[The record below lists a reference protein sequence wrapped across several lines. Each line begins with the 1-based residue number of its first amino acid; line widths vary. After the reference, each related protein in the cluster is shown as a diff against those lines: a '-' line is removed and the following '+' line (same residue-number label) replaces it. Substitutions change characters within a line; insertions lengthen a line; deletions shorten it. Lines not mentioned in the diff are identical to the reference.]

1 MSSKSIHKFF
11 APKSVA
17 IVGASENPKKFGH
30 VILKNYLDMGF
41 SGKIYPVNPK
51 ADSILGIKCY
61 GSVLD
66 ISEDVDSAVIV
77 VPPRAA
83 NEALKECVKKGIEA
97 VVMITAGYRETGGAG
112 VAREQELKSI
122 IKDTNTRVVGPNCIG
137 IYDSFGRIDTLFLP
151 DYKLKRPRGGDIA
164 FISQSGAFALSI
176 LDWAATEEIGIS
188 RFVSYGNRAD
198 VDEIELLNY
207 LAEDKK
213 TKAIAVYLEG
223 VRNGRDFLSCLK
235 KVAAKKPVVILK
247 AGKSKAGTRAVQ
259 SHTGSLAG
267 SYDVFRG
274 AIRQGGAV
282 EAANTEELFDFCRVL
297 AYQPVAKGNRIAV
310 VTNGGGFGVMC
321 ADSIERCGLSLAE
334 FSKDTVE
341 GVKSVMPKEYSSVHN
356 PLDLIGDADVSR
368 FDVAIDKVIK
378 DKNVDGIII
387 VTLLQTASLGP
398 EIVDVIVSANERS
411 RKPIVVSA
419 SGGEYTQLL
428 LRSLEKDRIPAY
440 PSPDRAVSALK
451 TLIEYSRR

>member
-1 MSSKSIHKFF
+1 MSGKSIHKFF

-17 IVGASENPKKFGH
+17 IVGASDNPKKFGH
-30 VILKNYLDMGF
+30 VILKNYMDMGF

-51 ADSILGIKCY
+51 VDSILGIKCY
-61 GSVLD
+61 KSVLD
-66 ISEDVDSAVIV
+66 IREDVDSAVIV
-77 VPPRAA
+77 VPPQVA

-122 IKDTNTRVVGPNCIG
+122 IRDSKTRVVGPNCIG

-151 DYKLKRPRGGDIA
+151 DYKLKRPRAGDIA

-188 RFVSYGNRAD
+188 RFVSYGNRCD

-207 LAEDKK
+207 LSEDKK

-223 VRNGRDFLSCLK
+223 VRNGRDFLECLK

-267 SYDVFRG
+267 SYEVFRG

-282 EAANTEELFDFCRVL
+282 EAENTEELFDFCRVL
-297 AYQPVAKGNRIAV
+297 AYQPAAKGKRIAV

-321 ADSIERCGLSLAE
+321 ADSIERCGLCLSE

-341 GVKSVMPKEYSSVHN
+341 NIRDVMPKEYSSVHN
-356 PLDLIGDADVSR
+356 PLDLIGDADVRR
-368 FDVAIDKVIK
+368 FDVAINNVIK

-398 EIVDVIVSANERS
+398 EIVDVIASANERS

-428 LRSLEKDRIPAY
+428 LRSLEKDGIPAY
-440 PSPDRAVSALK
+440 PSPDRAVCAMK
-451 TLIEYSRR
+451 TLIEYSER

>member
-1 MSSKSIHKFF
+1 MSGKSINKFF

-30 VILKNYLDMGF
+30 VILKNYMDMGF

-61 GSVLD
+61 KSVLD
-66 ISEDVDSAVIV
+66 VREDIDSAVIV
-77 VPPRAA
+77 VPPQAA
-83 NEALKECVKKGIEA
+83 NEALKECVKKRIDA

-151 DYKLKRPRGGDIA
+151 DYKLKRPRAGDIA

-207 LAEDKK
+207 LLDDKK
-213 TKAIAVYLEG
+213 TRAIAVYLEG
-223 VRNGRDFLSCLK
+223 VRNGRDFLECLK

-247 AGKSKAGTRAVQ
+247 AGKSAAGTRAVQ

-282 EAANTEELFDFCRVL
+282 EAENTEQLFDFCRVL
-297 AYQPVAKGNRIAV
+297 AYQPAAKGKRIAV

-341 GVKSVMPKEYSSVHN
+341 GVKSVMPREYSSVHN
-356 PLDLIGDADVSR
+356 PLDLIGDADVRR
-368 FDVAIDKVIK
+368 FEVAIDKVIK

-398 EIVDVIVSANERS
+398 EIVDVIASANERS

-428 LRSLEKDRIPAY
+428 LRSLEKDGIPAY
-440 PSPDRAVSALK
+440 PSPDRAVSAMK
-451 TLIEYSRR
+451 TLIEYSER

>member
-1 MSSKSIHKFF
+1 MSGKSINKFF

-30 VILKNYLDMGF
+30 VILKNYMDMGF

-61 GSVLD
+61 KSVLD
-66 ISEDVDSAVIV
+66 VREDIDSAVIV
-77 VPPRAA
+77 VPPQAA
-83 NEALKECVKKGIEA
+83 NEALTECVKKRIDA

-151 DYKLKRPRGGDIA
+151 DYKLKRPRTGDIA

-207 LAEDKK
+207 LLDDKK
-213 TKAIAVYLEG
+213 TRAIAVYLEG
-223 VRNGRDFLSCLK
+223 VRNGRDFLECLK

-267 SYDVFRG
+267 SYEVFRG
-274 AIRQGGAV
+274 AIRQGGAI
-282 EAANTEELFDFCRVL
+282 EAENTEELFDFCRVL
-297 AYQPVAKGNRIAV
+297 AYQPAAKWNSIAV
-310 VTNGGGFGVMC
+310 VTNGCWFGVMC
-321 ADSIERCGLSLAE
+321 ADSIERCGLCLSE

-341 GVKSVMPKEYSSVHN
+341 NIKCVMPKEYSSVHN
-356 PLDLIGDADVSR
+356 PLDLIGDADVRR
-368 FDVAIDKVIK
+368 FDVAINNVIK

-398 EIVDVIVSANERS
+398 EIVDVIASANERS

-428 LRSLEKDRIPAY
+428 LRSLEKDGIPAY
-440 PSPDRAVSALK
+440 PSPDRAVCAMK

>member
-1 MSSKSIHKFF
+1 MSGKSINKFF

-30 VILKNYLDMGF
+30 VILKNYMDMGF

-61 GSVLD
+61 KSVLD
-66 ISEDVDSAVIV
+66 VREDIDSAVIV
-77 VPPRAA
+77 VPPQAA
-83 NEALKECVKKGIEA
+83 NEALKECVKKRIDA

-151 DYKLKRPRGGDIA
+151 DYKLKRPRAGDIA

-207 LAEDKK
+207 LLDDKK
-213 TKAIAVYLEG
+213 TRAIAVYLEG
-223 VRNGRDFLSCLK
+223 VRNGRDFLECLK

-247 AGKSKAGTRAVQ
+247 AGKSAAGTRAVQ

-282 EAANTEELFDFCRVL
+282 EAENTEQLFDFCRVL
-297 AYQPVAKGNRIAV
+297 AYQPAAKGNRIAV

-341 GVKSVMPKEYSSVHN
+341 GVKSVMPREYSSVHN
-356 PLDLIGDADVSR
+356 PLDLIGDADVRR
-368 FDVAIDKVIK
+368 FEVAIDKVIK

-398 EIVDVIVSANERS
+398 EIVDVIASANERS

-428 LRSLEKDRIPAY
+428 LRSLEKDGIPAY
-440 PSPDRAVSALK
+440 PSPDRAVSAMK
-451 TLIEYSRR
+451 TLIEYSER

>member
-1 MSSKSIHKFF
+1 MSGKSINKFF

-30 VILKNYLDMGF
+30 VILKNYMDMGF

-61 GSVLD
+61 KSVLD
-66 ISEDVDSAVIV
+66 VREDIDSAVIV
-77 VPPRAA
+77 VPPQAA
-83 NEALKECVKKGIEA
+83 NEALKECVKKRIDA

-151 DYKLKRPRGGDIA
+151 DYKLKRPRAGDIA

-207 LAEDKK
+207 LLDDKK
-213 TKAIAVYLEG
+213 TRAIAVYLEG
-223 VRNGRDFLSCLK
+223 VRNGRDFLECLK
-235 KVAAKKPVVILK
+235 KVACRKPVVILK
-247 AGKSKAGTRAVQ
+247 AGKSAAGTRAVQ

-282 EAANTEELFDFCRVL
+282 EAENTEQLFDFCRVL
-297 AYQPVAKGNRIAV
+297 AYQPAAKGKRIAV

-341 GVKSVMPKEYSSVHN
+341 GVKSVMPREYSSVHN
-356 PLDLIGDADVSR
+356 PLDLIGDADVRR
-368 FDVAIDKVIK
+368 FEVAIDKVIK

-398 EIVDVIVSANERS
+398 EIVDVIASANERS

-428 LRSLEKDRIPAY
+428 LRSLEKDGIPAY
-440 PSPDRAVSALK
+440 PSPDRAVSAMK
-451 TLIEYSRR
+451 TLIEYSER

>member
-1 MSSKSIHKFF
+1 MSGKSIHKFF

-17 IVGASENPKKFGH
+17 IVGASDNPKKFGH

-51 ADSILGIKCY
+51 AESILGIKCY
-61 GSVLD
+61 KSVLD
-66 ISEDVDSAVIV
+66 VRDDIDSAIIV
-77 VPPRAA
+77 VPPQVA
-83 NEALKECVKKGIEA
+83 NEALKECVKKKIEA

-112 VAREQELKSI
+112 VSREEELKSI
-122 IKDTNTRVVGPNCIG
+122 IRDTKTRVVGPNCIG

-151 DYKLKRPRGGDIA
+151 DYKLKRPRAGDIA

-207 LAEDKK
+207 LSDDKK

-223 VRNGRDFLSCLK
+223 VKNGRDFLSCLK

-247 AGKSKAGTRAVQ
+247 AGKSASGTKAVQ

-267 SYDVFRG
+267 SYEVFRG

-282 EAANTEELFDFCRVL
+282 EAENTEELFDFCRVL
-297 AYQPVAKGNRIAV
+297 AYQPAAKGNRIAV

-341 GVKSVMPKEYSSVHN
+341 GVKCVMPKEYSSVHN
-356 PLDLIGDADVSR
+356 PLDLIGDADVKR
-368 FDVAIDKVIK
+368 YEVAIDKVIK

-398 EIVDVIVSANERS
+398 EIVDVIASANERS

-428 LRSLEKDRIPAY
+428 LRSLEKDGIPAY
-440 PSPDRAVSALK
+440 PSPDRAVCAMK
-451 TLIEYSRR
+451 TIIEYSER

>member
-1 MSSKSIHKFF
+1 MSGKSIHKFF

-17 IVGASENPKKFGH
+17 IVGASDNPKKFGH

-61 GSVLD
+61 KSVLD
-66 ISEDVDSAVIV
+66 VRDDIDSAVIV
-77 VPPRAA
+77 VPPKVA
-83 NEALKECVKKGIEA
+83 NEALKECVKKRIEA
-97 VVMITAGYRETGGAG
+97 VVMITAGYRETGGGG

-151 DYKLKRPRGGDIA
+151 DYKLKRPRAGDIA

-207 LAEDKK
+207 LMEDKK

-267 SYDVFRG
+267 SYEVFRG
-274 AIRQGGAV
+274 AIRQAGAV
-282 EAANTEELFDFCRVL
+282 EAENTEELFDFCRVL
-297 AYQPVAKGNRIAV
+297 AYQPAAKGNRIAV

-341 GVKSVMPKEYSSVHN
+341 GVKCVMPKEYSSVHN
-356 PLDLIGDADVSR
+356 PLDLIGDADVRR

-378 DKNVDGIII
+378 DKNVDAVII

-398 EIVDVIVSANERS
+398 EIVDVIASANERS

-428 LRSLEKDRIPAY
+428 LRSLEKDGIPAY
-440 PSPDRAVSALK
+440 PSPDRAVCAMK

>member
-1 MSSKSIHKFF
+1 MSGKSINMFF

-30 VILKNYLDMGF
+30 VILKNYMDMGF

-61 GSVLD
+61 KSVLD
-66 ISEDVDSAVIV
+66 VREDIDSAVIV
-77 VPPRAA
+77 VPPQAA
-83 NEALKECVKKGIEA
+83 NEALKECVKKRIDA

-112 VAREQELKSI
+112 ISREQELKSI

-151 DYKLKRPRGGDIA
+151 DYKLKRPRAGDIA

-207 LAEDKK
+207 LLDDKK
-213 TKAIAVYLEG
+213 TRAIAVYLEG
-223 VRNGRDFLSCLK
+223 VRNGRDFLECLK

-247 AGKSKAGTRAVQ
+247 AGKSAAGTRAVQ

-282 EAANTEELFDFCRVL
+282 EAENTEQLFDFCRVL
-297 AYQPVAKGNRIAV
+297 AYQPAAKGKRIAV

-341 GVKSVMPKEYSSVHN
+341 GVKSVMPREYSSVHN
-356 PLDLIGDADVSR
+356 PLDLIGDADVRR
-368 FDVAIDKVIK
+368 FEVAIDKVIK

-398 EIVDVIVSANERS
+398 EIVDVIASANERS

-428 LRSLEKDRIPAY
+428 LRSLEKDGIPAY
-440 PSPDRAVSALK
+440 PSPDRAVSAMK